1 VTNLARIDESKH
13 RPRYL
18 RRPHTITARG
28 KTATYAVWASE
39 LGIDENVLRM
49 RKLYG
54 WSDEEA
60 IGCKTRTY
68 QLRVRPD
75 APSGRPEAASWYE
88 LPWEDDDWAWYATAC
103 HPEGLGLAEVG
114 ALIGLCKERVRQI
127 QMSALNKLRRGLA
140 HAFHDHEDSSDLS
153 AEWLRAAFTAFDEER
168 YKARCLRELSA
179 PLRIA
184 AE

>member
-1 VTNLARIDESKH
+1 MTNLARIDESTH

-28 KTATYAVWASE
+28 KTATYAAWALE

-49 RKLYG
+49 RKVCG

-60 IGCKTRTY
+60 VARKTRTY
-68 QLRVRPD
+68 QLRVHVDVLSGHPE
-75 APSGRPEAASWYE
+75 APSWSV
-88 LPWEDDDWAWYATAC
+88 LPWEEDDWAWYVTAC
-103 HPEGLGLAEVG
+103 HPEGLGLSEVG
-114 ALIGLCKERVRQI
+114 ALVGLCKERVRQI
-127 QMSALNKLRRGLA
+127 QMSALSKLRRGLA
-140 HAFHDHEDSSDLS
+140 HAFHEHESSSDLS

-168 YKARCLRELSA
+168 YEARRQRELREH
-179 PLRIA
+179 LRIA